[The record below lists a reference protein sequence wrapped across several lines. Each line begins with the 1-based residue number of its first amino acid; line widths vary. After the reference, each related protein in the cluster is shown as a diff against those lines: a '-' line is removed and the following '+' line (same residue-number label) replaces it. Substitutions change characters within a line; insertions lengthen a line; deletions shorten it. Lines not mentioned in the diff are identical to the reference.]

1 VAVDIDELQFRKFKS
16 QNIQGIFRLKD
27 QILSTDALAF
37 ASMKGS
43 VNISGN
49 INATRKDSIQISC
62 NAKIKGLDVREL
74 FYEMENFQQN
84 TLTDKNLRGRTD
96 IDLQFA
102 SRWSSDLSINSE
114 RVVVDGNVKIY
125 NGELIDFSPVL
136 SLSRFV
142 RLSELQ
148 HIRFSTLQNNIQISN
163 RKIYIPSMEIK
174 SSALNL
180 TASGTHTFSNMVDYS
195 IKLLLSDVLGKK
207 VKEQNTEFGIV
218 EDDGLGKS
226 SLFLRM
232 TGDAGNPKFAYDK
245 KAVMKKIQTD
255 ISAEKQTLKDIFK
268 KEFGGHK
275 SDSSAVKKIASKEA
289 IEVDWDE
296 NP

>member
-1 VAVDIDELQFRKFKS
+1 V
-16 QNIQGIFRLKD
+16 NLKGD
-27 QILSTDALAF
+27 
-37 ASMKGS
+37 
-43 VNISGN
+43 
-49 INATRKDSIQISC
+49 INATRSDSILISC
-62 NAKIKGLDVREL
+62 SAKIKGLDVREL

-96 IDLQFA
+96 VDLQFA
-102 SRWSSDLSINSE
+102 SRWSSDLTINPA
-114 RVVVDGNVKIY
+114 RVVVDGNIKIF

-142 RLSELQ
+142 KLSELQ
-148 HIRFSTLQNNIQISN
+148 HIRFSTMENNIQIHD
-163 RKIYIPSMEIK
+163 RKIFIPSMEIK

-180 TASGTHTFSNMVDYS
+180 TASGTHTFNNMVDYS
-195 IKLLLSDVLGKK
+195 VKLLLSDVLGKK
-207 VKEQNTEFGIV
+207 VKEQNSEFGIV

-232 TGDAGNPKFAYDK
+232 SGPADNPKFAYDK

-255 ISAEKQTLKDIFK
+255 IASEKQSLKDIFK
-268 KEFGGHK
+268 KEFGSGTHK
-275 SDSSAVKKIASKEA
+275 KDSTSVKKAESKEA
-289 IEVDWDE
+289 VQVDWDD

>member
-1 VAVDIDELQFRKFKS
+1 
-16 QNIQGIFRLKD
+16 
-27 QILSTDALAF
+27 
-37 ASMKGS
+37 MKGT
-43 VNISGN
+43 VNLKGD
-49 INATRKDSIQISC
+49 INATHKDSILISC
-62 NAKIKGLDVREL
+62 DAKIKGLDVHEL

-96 IDLQFA
+96 VDLQFA
-102 SRWSSDLSINSE
+102 SRWSSDLSINPQT
-114 RVVVDGNVKIY
+114 VIADGNIKIF

-142 RLSELQ
+142 KLSELQ
-148 HIRFSTLQNNIQISN
+148 HIHFSTLENNIQIHD
-163 RKIYIPSMEIK
+163 RKIFIPSMEIK

-180 TASGTHTFSNMVDYS
+180 TASGTHAFNNIVDYS
-195 IKLLLSDVLGKK
+195 IKLLLSDILGKK
-207 VKEQNTEFGIV
+207 VRDENSEFGVV

-232 TGDAGNPKFAYDK
+232 TGAADNPKFAYDK

-255 ISAEKQTLKDIFK
+255 IKTEKLTLKDIFK
-268 KEFGGHK
+268 KEFGAHK
-275 SDSSAVKKIASKEA
+275 KDSLYVQKNESKDGVQ
-289 IEVDWDE
+289 IEWDE